1 MLIKLKIYKS
11 DAIKQTE
18 LIDFDSGKLENKKRN
33 QQKTTTMKTMGGMII
48 GMMVGKKK
56 KRQKPIQ
63 VGKVPDTD
71 TSSEKIVITKI
82 PFELLKLIN
91 EFSKYSLDLNYLI
104 TSIQALSTIEYPSLA
119 NSFYYSTI

>member
-63 VGKVPDTD
+63 VGK
-71 TSSEKIVITKI
+71 
-82 PFELLKLIN
+82 
-91 EFSKYSLDLNYLI
+91 YLI
-104 TSIQALSTIEYPSLA
+104 RILQVK
-119 NSFYYSTI
+119 NSYH